1 MKGKFINKNDP
12 DAKAFSTKY
21 TRDIYVLKTKIA
33 HVEDKI
39 RITEIDKQK
48 LKKLEKEKI
57 TKIEEE
63 KKLIEENIDKCLKE
77 LNKKKEK
84 IFNIQKPIV
93 EKFKKNLEKLT
104 KAYEESLN
112 KTNQLL
118 NGDDMLNSKKNEL
131 QNEGKKIKEMY
142 DIATGE
148 YNQLK
153 EEAQEK
159 LKEMNKIKEEYPKEY
174 QYFQEKI
181 KYFKKIKDLKEE
193 NKNINKQ
200 IKDLQ
205 KNLSKDAIA
214 KNERNAYQKKLSSEK
229 NRNQNKIEELKSGIA
244 LEQLENDLKKHNSD
258 IFSWSYIKEIMIQ
271 YYGEKYYNE
280 TSNEYIDNLRNI
292 WTNRINYIFNEEY
305 LRTKKAKESRLET
318 ILNRLSELELNNK
331 NDSDEAVK
339 LNEESETLKEEL
351 NIDENDFNKVYS
363 IFNDVILLLNQIND
377 ENKNDIFSNHFIE
390 SIININP
397 DYNTMKEYSKKNFDR
412 LINLYISE
420 LIEHSKSKKNLIMR
434 NKKCDEFIEEKNNEN
449 LQLEDKIKTNNDKL
463 NDLTNKKQEN
473 LKEINKIQNLID
485 IKTTEIK
492 KYLNE
497 LCEEKFKN
505 YKEENSETLKNFNK
519 IYGKKILTKANK
531 VQKEKIYEDR
541 INLHLQM
548 KETIENINNYINVYH
563 EKNKELNQKISKFAE
578 NYQEV
583 MDQAD
588 EVDINEDD
596 NKKLVN
602 KEEEKRIK
610 LKEEMDQKVKEQ
622 KIKLKLQKE
631 KLEKQENIN
640 YYIENLKKLNLN
652 LNNIEKKKE
661 KAFEQFSL
669 FFEQVQKEQLKL
681 QEQSHQLKLQ
691 LLEFKTIEDDNAFGS
706 KVKMNN
712 PEEINNNNIN
722 EEEKNNYE
730 DKNLYEDR
738 YEENE
743 EENEIRKLKNNKSK
757 NKLEIPEVIDVFAV
771 ESKEINSE
779 IEIPE
784 LDMYNQ
790 KLKPLFEGTKIYKRF
805 SEKAVK
811 TEYEEYDPI
820 KNKGILP
827 EAYDYCLRK
836 LYVNINEKQFEFFT
850 IDGLPKKE
858 AILPFNHIIGIRY
871 SDNAKKIIKLKEE
884 TPQTGT
890 KTDFIGRDNIPFSIM
905 TKKSNWDIVC
915 PEYISYV
922 AIKTMIDT
930 ILSQPKP
937 KNKIEIGQIP
947 YVENENDNDNN
958 INYQD
963 EEEEQHYEEYY
974 E

>member
-1 MKGKFINKNDP
+1 
-12 DAKAFSTKY
+12 
-21 TRDIYVLKTKIA
+21 
-33 HVEDKI
+33 
-39 RITEIDKQK
+39 
-48 LKKLEKEKI
+48 
-57 TKIEEE
+57 
-63 KKLIEENIDKCLKE
+63 
-77 LNKKKEK
+77 
-84 IFNIQKPIV
+84 
-93 EKFKKNLEKLT
+93 
-104 KAYEESLN
+104 
-112 KTNQLL
+112 
-118 NGDDMLNSKKNEL
+118 
-131 QNEGKKIKEMY
+131 
-142 DIATGE
+142 
-148 YNQLK
+148 
-153 EEAQEK
+153 
-159 LKEMNKIKEEYPKEY
+159 
-174 QYFQEKI
+174 
-181 KYFKKIKDLKEE
+181 
-193 NKNINKQ
+193 
-200 IKDLQ
+200 
-205 KNLSKDAIA
+205 
-214 KNERNAYQKKLSSEK
+214 
-229 NRNQNKIEELKSGIA
+229 
-244 LEQLENDLKKHNSD
+244 
-258 IFSWSYIKEIMIQ
+258 
-271 YYGEKYYNE
+271 
-280 TSNEYIDNLRNI
+280 
-292 WTNRINYIFNEEY
+292 
-305 LRTKKAKESRLET
+305 
-318 ILNRLSELELNNK
+318 
-331 NDSDEAVK
+331 
-339 LNEESETLKEEL
+339 
-351 NIDENDFNKVYS
+351 
-363 IFNDVILLLNQIND
+363 
-377 ENKNDIFSNHFIE
+377 
-390 SIININP
+390 
-397 DYNTMKEYSKKNFDR
+397 
-412 LINLYISE
+412 
-420 LIEHSKSKKNLIMR
+420 MR
-434 NKKCDEFIEEKNNEN
+434 NKKCDEFIEQKNNEN
-449 LQLEDKIKTNNDKL
+449 LQLEDKIKTINDKL

-548 KETIENINNYINVYH
+548 KEKIENINNYINEYH

-610 LKEEMDQKVKEQ
+610 LKEEMEQKVKEQ

-640 YYIENLKKLNLN
+640 YYIENLKKLNSN

-722 EEEKNNYE
+722 EEEKINYE